1 MNKSYFIPFHTQHN
15 RNILGDGSVGDSSF
29 ASYDYLIDEVKFIT
43 NSFVDSN
50 FFHIWRQRNCVA
62 HIRHVNGFSVL
73 IKDVLPHING
83 VILANLAALD

>member
-1 MNKSYFIPFHTQHN
+1 M
-15 RNILGDGSVGDSSF
+15 
-29 ASYDYLIDEVKFIT
+29 KFIT
-43 NSFVDSN
+43 NSFVDCN